1 MKIDTLYANG
11 CSWTAGNGIEHD
23 SILQHLPLIERYNYL
38 ESYAWPKKLGDLL
51 QISNVINQAEGAGSN
66 ARMMRTTIEFLLN
79 YPKDKYKSLFVV
91 LGWTTVDRNEIYL
104 QEDDKKGWC
113 KFNINQPVSSHYA
126 PSFRP
131 DFSKSFLYKI
141 DNWQKEYIAEFQN
154 DYMAFQTYFQQMYL
168 MKNLLENLKIK
179 YLFFNSLN
187 SYYRLTNLDIK
198 KEFSSYIKPL
208 SSPNIL
214 CTRDCDESL
223 NVMDKF
229 CKKNNIPISPC
240 VHPMVLGHQ
249 MWALHLYKE
258 IKEIY
263 E

>member
-23 SILQHLPLIERYNYL
+23 LTLQHIPLVERYSL
-38 ESYAWPKKLGDLL
+38 LQQYAWPKRLGDLL
-51 QISNVINQAEGAGSN
+51 QVNNVINDAEGAGSN
-66 ARMMRTTIEFLLN
+66 NRMVRTTIDFLLK
-79 YPKDKYKSLFVV
+79 YPKDKYKTLFVV

-104 QEDDKKGWC
+104 EEGDKKGWC
-113 KFNINQPVSSHYA
+113 KFNATQPVSSHTA
-126 PSFRP
+126 PYFRP
-131 DFSKSFLYKI
+131 DFSKGFLYKI
-141 DNWQKEYIAEFQN
+141 DDWQKEYIAEFQN
-154 DYMAFQTYFQQMYL
+154 IYMSFHNYFQQMYL

-187 SYYRLTNLDIK
+187 GYYKLNEIDVKT
-198 KEFSSYIKPL
+198 EFKNYIKQTT
-208 SSPNIL
+208 SANIL

-240 VHPMVLGHQ
+240 FHPMILGHQ
-249 MWALHLYKE
+249 MWGLHLFKE
-258 IKEIY
+258 IREIY